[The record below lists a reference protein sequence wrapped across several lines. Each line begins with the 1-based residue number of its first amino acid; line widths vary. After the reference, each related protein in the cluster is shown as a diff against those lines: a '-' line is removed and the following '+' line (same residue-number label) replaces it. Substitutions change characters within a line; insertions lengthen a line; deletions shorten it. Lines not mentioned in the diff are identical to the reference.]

1 MTSRTTRAV
10 VAGLSA
16 ALLGGGTAGAAPP
29 RSREP
34 ILLDTD
40 FQLSSPSDDALALL
54 LALQSPELDVVGITT
69 VAGNETVARATSDVL
84 RVLEIVG
91 RSDIPVYR
99 GAGRPLAHA
108 AGAWE
113 RASYG
118 RWHADGEAPPPPP
131 GGFARKKAEPGTA
144 ADFLVRAVRARPRE
158 LTIAAIGP
166 LTNLALAM
174 RQDPGF
180 AAGVKRL
187 VIMGGAV
194 AALPDGAGNQ
204 TPNAEFNFWVD
215 AEAAQIVLRSAAAI
229 QLTPLNPCRKTNLTQ
244 SWYERIVSV
253 ETPVTGLVR
262 DILGPQFAAD
272 ARRRVSMYDEV
283 AIGSLIDPTL
293 VKTRE
298 LYVDVDVHHGIDYG
312 VSVGGDERWPGAEAA
327 RRMPVQYDLD
337 WPRFAELLV
346 QRLTAPPRALSALR
360 LSACGRSP
368 APPGSCPPRSRACRG
383 GRPSRARSAG
393 RGRPDNAATP
403 ARR

>member
-1 MTSRTTRAV
+1 MTSRTTRVV

-131 GGFARKKAEPGTA
+131 GGFARKKAEAGTA
-144 ADFLVRAVRARPRE
+144 VDFLVRAVRARPRE

-346 QRLTAPPRALSALR
+346 QRLTAPPRAR
-360 LSACGRSP
+360 
-368 APPGSCPPRSRACRG
+368 
-383 GRPSRARSAG
+383 
-393 RGRPDNAATP
+393 
-403 ARR
+403 